1 MPVTLPGGALTIC
14 VRVIMSEVERIV
26 DQLKRAFEG
35 EAWHGPSVLEI
46 IKDIDSQQAAARPF
60 DGVHSIWEIVL
71 HIAAW
76 ERAVLRR
83 LRGDRAELPTE
94 EDWPIVAATS
104 DEAWE
109 LTREALKQGHDDLR
123 SAIAGLGESRLDQP
137 IIEGMSSV
145 YVTLHGIVQH
155 DLYHAGQIAILKKVN
170 FGGREE

>member
-1 MPVTLPGGALTIC
+1 MREI
-14 VRVIMSEVERIV
+14 ERIS

-46 IKDIDSQQAAARPF
+46 VEGISSKQAAAHPF
-60 DGVHSIWEIVL
+60 EGIHSVWEIVL

-83 LRGDRAELPTE
+83 LNGDRAQLPTE
-94 EDWPIVAATS
+94 EDWPMVAAIG

-109 LTREALKQGHDDLR
+109 QSRQALKQGHDDLR
-123 SAIAGLGESRLDQP
+123 SAIASLDESRLDQP
-137 IIEGMSSV
+137 IIEGLASV

-155 DLYHAGQIAILKKVN
+155 DLYHAGQIAILKKVTQE
-170 FGGREE
+170 GREK